1 MSASSVLR
9 AALATALPAVLLA
22 AAPAVANVP
31 NSTLL
36 SHTAAGQV
44 PNAPAA
50 EAVMSGDG
58 RQARFAAYTSKAT
71 NIVGSSGGNRNVF
84 LVKRRKPYGLS
95 GTRWHEADTRL
106 ATRGRRG
113 TANGDSW
120 SPSFDGFDDVH
131 ATYAPKCLAFVSK
144 ASNLVSGDSNGR
156 TADVFIRRL
165 STGKI
170 KRLRGSGG
178 ATEVA
183 LDGQC
188 KDVAYVA
195 RGKAFVAQTNGRG
208 RARRASGSGAR
219 TLVLSANGETLTY
232 ERGGNVFVWVAGKG
246 ARRLGPGAHPSSEEW
261 GRYVTFERGGTIFK
275 GNLKG
280 GFSPRA
286 VAQTGGGT
294 ARGSAPNMS
303 AGGGFVAYVVGSLL
317 SINGY
322 NVPKGS
328 CMPEQLNSVLGKHT
342 NDIVELLER
351 TGVKL
356 PAGTLPKAVEPRM
369 SAHGNYLV
377 YSCEGGPAWLT
388 YIGDFATGSPA

>member
-1 MSASSVLR
+1 MSASFVLR
-9 AALATALPAVLLA
+9 TALATALPAVLLA

-44 PNAPAA
+44 PNASAA

-58 RQARFAAYTSKAT
+58 RQARYAAYTSKAT

-106 ATRGRRG
+106 VTRGRRG
-113 TANGDSW
+113 AANGDSW

-144 ASNLVSGDSNGR
+144 ASNLVAGDSNGH
-156 TADVFIRRL
+156 TADVYIRRL
-165 STGKI
+165 PTGKTR
-170 KRLRGSGG
+170 RLRGSSG

-195 RGKAFVAQTNGRG
+195 RGKAFVAQTSGKG
-208 RARRASGSGAR
+208 RAKRASGSGAR
-219 TLVLSANGETLTY
+219 TLVLSANGESLTY

-246 ARRLGPGAHPSSEEW
+246 ARSLGVGSHPSSEEW

-280 GFSPRA
+280 GFSPKA
-286 VAQTGGGT
+286 VPQTGGGT

-303 AGGGFVAYVVGSLL
+303 AGGGFVAYAVGSLL

-328 CMPEQLNSVLGKHT
+328 CMPEQLDSVLGKHT
-342 NDIVELLER
+342 NDIVALLER
-351 TGVKL
+351 AGVKL
-356 PAGTLPKAVEPRM
+356 GPVTLPKVVETRM

-377 YSCEGGPAWLT
+377 YSCENGPAWLT
-388 YIGDFATGSPA
+388 YIGDFATGSPG